1 MHNLLKPTV
10 KTTGCKLLPIPTS
23 SATTLFALARIS
35 MTSTDGYRAVPTV
48 LKQRSI

>member
-1 MHNLLKPTV
+1 MHNLRKPTV
-10 KTTGCKLLPIPTS
+10 KTTGCKLLPIPS
-23 SATTLFALARIS
+23 SAAPLFALARIS